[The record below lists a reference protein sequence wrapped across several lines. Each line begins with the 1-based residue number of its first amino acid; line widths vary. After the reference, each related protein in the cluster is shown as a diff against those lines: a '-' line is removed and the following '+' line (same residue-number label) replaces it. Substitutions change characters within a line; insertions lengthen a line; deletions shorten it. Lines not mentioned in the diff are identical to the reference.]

1 MKETKINATKWSR
14 LAVLVATFNLIVAIP
29 SGIDSAEVCEATL
42 NCPFNYSQTDT
53 LKLPANIVALSKVF
67 KHCSPTF
74 YDESYKP
81 GNIDTISLFFLVDH
95 SGSMSVTDE
104 NQIRYELISKLID
117 SLKVHSPASEIGMA
131 IFSNQLLHNSA
142 IDTYAKRLDP
152 ASGWTDSYI
161 PLTRLNSTAGG
172 KAATDYLKSVIAMSP
187 TEKDIGNNPKLIN
200 GYYGKSGRHSGQTG
214 LENDSTG
221 YNGTT
226 DITLAFDAARKAF
239 LSAIYP
245 KNKQYIIFL
254 SDGEPQNVDKE
265 RKALI
270 DDYKKGLNIPTTFTA
285 YWVTNAQPIPQQ
297 ITDMT
302 KAIQNNDYSTTNPL
316 SAVWKTSGNIDE
328 LLSKLLNISTGKGFA
343 EIHSHPVNLTINN
356 VSALKFEDS
365 LAFFEN
371 NIALQNPLTNLD
383 ISFTYHYDF
392 PMDIDSTRKF
402 KVLIKSS
409 KGAQLPADIST
420 TCWEQGTIRFF
431 VEGKEISGIV
441 KDDDKNIEIRYYP
454 QEGTITDNQIEI
466 QVRNASG
473 SDSLSLTA
481 VKQGSYYTKTFTRE
495 TASPKID
502 NFLQTAN
509 NDSIIGI
516 YQNPVY
522 PLDIVRGSRAIGAAR
537 DLALKE
543 AYYLDQ
549 DADGYPD
556 VVRVVVGSASL
567 SGNELPAIQPYLYF
581 STGRSLS
588 IKSLSPSSVG
598 FDIILNTSSDKERFT
613 GLYNNE
619 RLGIKSVYDL
629 PGGGSFPPT
638 TIAIADSMAPVIV
651 DATFLNGISSQ
662 SPAASTDTLVIKFS
676 EKVADVKNSSPF
688 FLYDDATTNKYKVTL
703 SFLSSA
709 DGGVTQRFLVAPGG
723 GNIKPSRNDSIWI
736 DEKASVGDLAE
747 NIQDNKDN
755 HRVLLQFIAKQYTFT
770 VVACPTPSDPQK
782 DLIPSQIQRDMPKLK
797 GNTGL
802 VVIIKSDE
810 LILAQ
815 DSISATISVYDQLGN
830 PVVKDDICTVSSE
843 NGKLLYVWNGANRN
857 GRIVGN
863 GTYVAI
869 AKVKVTNGVS
879 RTIKTKMGILHK

>member
-53 LKLPANIVALSKVF
+53 LKLPSNIVALSKVF
-67 KHCSPTF
+67 KHCSPIF

-81 GNIDTISLFFLVDH
+81 GNIDTISLFFVVDH

-104 NQIRYELISKLID
+104 NSIRYELISKLID

-131 IFSNQLLHNSA
+131 IFSNQLLHNSDS
-142 IDTYAKRLDP
+142 DTYAKRLDP

-161 PLTRLNSTAGG
+161 PLTRLNSTVGG

-187 TEKDIGNNPKLIN
+187 TEKDIGNNPKLVN
-200 GYYGKSGRHSGQTG
+200 CYYGNSGRHSGQTG
-214 LENDSTG
+214 LETQLTG

-226 DITLAFDAARKAF
+226 DISLAFDAARKAF
-239 LSAIYP
+239 QSAIYP

-254 SDGEPQNVDKE
+254 SDGEPQNVDLE
-265 RKALI
+265 RKTLI
-270 DDYKKGLNIPTTFTA
+270 NDYKKGLNLPTTFTA
-285 YWVTNAQPIPQQ
+285 FWVTNAQPVPQQ
-297 ITDMT
+297 ITEMT
-302 KAIQNNDYSTTNPL
+302 NAIRNNNYSTTNPL

-328 LLSKLLNISTGKGFA
+328 LLSKLLNISTGKGFSK
-343 EIHSHPVNLTINN
+343 IQSHPVNLTINN
-356 VSALKFEDS
+356 VSALRFDDS
-365 LAFFEN
+365 LAVFEN
-371 NIALQNPLTNLD
+371 SIALQNPLTNLD

-402 KVLIKSS
+402 KVLIKSINS
-409 KGAQLPADIST
+409 AQLPADIFT
-420 TCWEQGTIRFF
+420 TCWEQGTIHFF
-431 VEGKEISGIV
+431 VNGKEVTGTV
-441 KDDDKNIEIRYYP
+441 KDDDKEIEIRYFP
-454 QEGTITDNQIEI
+454 QGVISDNQIEI

-481 VKQGSYYTKTFTRE
+481 VKQGSYFTKTFTRE

-502 NFLQTAN
+502 NLLQTEN
-509 NDSIIGI
+509 NDSIVGI
-516 YQNPVY
+516 YQNPDY
-522 PLDIVRGSRAIGAAR
+522 PLDIVRSSRSIGAAR

-556 VVRVVVGSASL
+556 VVRVVVGSAIL
-567 SGNELPAIQPYLYF
+567 AANELPEIQPYLYF
-581 STGRSLS
+581 TTGRALS

-598 FDIILNTSSDKERFT
+598 FDIILNTSSEKERFT

-619 RLGIKSVYDL
+619 RLGIKSVYGL
-629 PGGGSFPPT
+629 PGGGGFPPT

-651 DATFLNGISSQ
+651 NATFLNGIPSQ
-662 SPAASTDTLVIKFS
+662 STAKGPDTLVVKFS

-688 FLYDDATTNKYKVTL
+688 FLYDDVTTNKYKITL
-703 SFLSSA
+703 TFLSNS
-709 DGGVTQRFLVAPGG
+709 DGGATQRFLVVPGS
-723 GNIKPSRNDSIWI
+723 GNTEPSRNDSIWI
-736 DEKASVGDLAE
+736 DDKASVRDLAE

-755 HRVLLQFIAKQYTFT
+755 HRVLLQFIAKQYNFT

-782 DLIPSQIQRDMPKLK
+782 DLIPSQIQREMTGLK

-802 VVIIKSDE
+802 VVIIKSDDQ
-810 LILAQ
+810 ILAQ
-815 DSISATISVYDQLGN
+815 DSISATISVYDQLGI
-830 PVVKDDICTVSSE
+830 PVVKDGICTVSSE

-879 RTIKTKMGILHK
+879 RTIKTKLGILHK